1 MSKPSPLLQPRLL
14 PSMITTGLVALL
26 FFTIFAAN
34 LAHAAELDSILPDDH
49 NHERLLDPFVS
60 ARGEGEDGEDMIYQA
75 EFTGGGEDLHAR
87 QLPMAYEIPNNIGRP
102 YNLNQGE
109 TLYFIFRNETVWG
122 PGAPAGSGSTG
133 LPSVG
138 LSPRWE
144 DGGGGQGALNTAD
157 GEDEQSSIHK
167 RANATRT
174 VYITLNTC
182 LQPSNANGDSG
193 PQGPP
198 PQLTMYVGDN
208 QTTLGASKPADGQRT
223 VAAEFGFANLTF
235 DASKDVYIAVT
246 APNTTDFEGIY
257 NVEVGASIDAPF
269 HSYSGDAA
277 DLFFIDSDSS
287 SALLATK
294 NLTLDNSSSPVYQK
308 WMQLSPPPYVI
319 FASNQN
325 QTWAQGVSR
334 SYCGLESYALIAGTQ
349 KGLRTDMV
357 KTIMTN
363 VTLGTH
369 PKQQFYFQG
378 LSASSQ
384 YYGILALPGNATERA
399 PGGGGRVWQSMNF
412 TTQSDGN
419 CAILFNLSFCSDVSY
434 AVPGNPTTF
443 PTLTSLAEFYDNAA
457 ASAYSNFAKALQ
469 QIPCEIPNT
478 GQYSLVRN
486 CDHCAAAYKAW
497 LCSVTIPRC
506 QDYSRSDPW
515 LQPRNVVQPFPN
527 SSSLADTAFLAASQ
541 EILYLNSSRNPA
553 IDEIVKPGP
562 YKEILPCL
570 DMCYNLVQSCP
581 AAMGFECPGP
591 GNGGFAS
598 SYGRRPNGSSSE
610 DGQITCNYPGA
621 AYHLSGA
628 GV

>member
-26 FFTIFAAN
+26 LFTIFAGN

-49 NHERLLDPFVS
+49 NHERLLDPFV
-60 ARGEGEDGEDMIYQA
+60 
-75 EFTGGGEDLHAR
+75 
-87 QLPMAYEIPNNIGRP
+87 QLPVAYEIPNNIARP

-109 TLYFIFRNETVWG
+109 TMYFVFLNETVWG
-122 PGAPAGSGSTG
+122 PHAPAGSGSTG

-144 DGGGGQGALNTAD
+144 GGGEGGGQGALNTAD
-157 GEDEQSSIHK
+157 GEESSIHK

-182 LQPSNANGDSG
+182 LQPSNAKGSSG

-208 QTTLGASKPADGQRT
+208 QTALGASQPADGQLT

-235 DASKDVYIAVT
+235 DASKDVYIAVK
-246 APNTTDFEGIY
+246 APNTTEYEGVY
-257 NVEVGASIDAPF
+257 NVEVGVSIDAPF

-277 DLFFIDSDSS
+277 DLFFIDSVSS
-287 SALLATK
+287 TEPVATVTS
-294 NLTLDNSSSPVYQK
+294 TLDNSSSPVYQK

-319 FASNQN
+319 FANQQN
-325 QTWAQGVSR
+325 QMSIQGVSR
-334 SYCGLESYALIAGTQ
+334 SYCGLENYAQIAGTQ

-399 PGGGGRVWQSMNF
+399 PGGGGRMATAQSSS
-412 TTQSDGN
+412 TSPSAPTSPTS
-419 CAILFNLSFCSDVSY
+419 C
-434 AVPGNPTTF
+434 PGNPTTF

-497 LCSVTIPRC
+497 LCSDTIAPC

-527 SSSLADTAFLAASQ
+527 SSMLQDSNFLAASQ

-610 DGQITCNYPGA
+610 DGQIT
-621 AYHLSGA
+621 L
-628 GV
+628 